1 MRSQVSSR
9 SRSGSRRWLLVLV
22 ATGVVAAGCASG
34 ESVTATRRSEDR
46 PATDTSAPEV
56 GDEGDAVAYCER
68 ADEVAQSDAATQGD
82 PAAALEALDSLASL
96 APAELADDFEVL
108 GGIVDELSG
117 LDEDDPASFQAA
129 LEIAF
134 DPEVMAASE
143 AISRYTE
150 ETCGLSLDGSAP
162 GGGLDDDPLDGA
174 DDLTTSTT
182 FDEGDPTDLH
192 LEDVDAVKEAA
203 QGETWPEKLSGTMIS
218 MGTDVQLSAGSD
230 QPVTPDEALLAC
242 NTMWVALSQKNPA
255 VSVQVLNGGVPVAAS
270 APGGPCSLV

>member
-1 MRSQVSSR
+1 MRAHVSSMPR
-9 SRSGSRRWLLVLV
+9 SWLLVLV
-22 ATGVVAAGCASG
+22 ALGVVTAGCAG
-34 ESVTATRRSEDR
+34 DESVTATMRSEDR
-46 PATDTSAPEV
+46 PASETTSPDS
-56 GDEGDAVAYCER
+56 GGEGDAVAYCER
-68 ADEVAQSDAATQGD
+68 AEEVAQSDAATQGD

-134 DPEVMAASE
+134 DPQVMAASE

-162 GGGLDDDPLDGA
+162 GDDPFEGT
-174 DDLTTSTT
+174 DDLMTSTTT
-182 FDEGDPTDLH
+182 FDEGDPSDLH

-230 QPVTPDEALLAC
+230 QSITPEEALLAC

-255 VSVQVLNGGVPVAAS
+255 VSVQILSGGVPVAAS

>member
-1 MRSQVSSR
+1 MSSPR
-9 SRSGSRRWLLVLV
+9 AAALV
-22 ATGVVAAGCASG
+22 ALTALGLALSGCASG
-34 ESVTATRRSEDR
+34 ESVTATKRSEDR
-46 PATDTSAPEV
+46 PASETPSPET
-56 GDEGDAVAYCER
+56 GGEGDAEAYCER
-68 ADEVAQSDAATQGD
+68 AEEVAQSDAATQGD

-150 ETCGLSLDGSAP
+150 EACGLSLDGSAP
-162 GGGLDDDPLDGA
+162 GDDPFGGT

-182 FDEGDPTDLH
+182 TTFDEGDPSDLH

-203 QGETWPEKLSGTMIS
+203 AGETWPEKLSGTMIA

-230 QPVTPDEALLAC
+230 QSITPEEALLAC

-255 VSVQVLNGGVPVAAS
+255 VSVQILSGGVPVAAS